1 MSDIPELVAA
11 IDRRLTDIAGEIS
24 ALDAAKA
31 ELAAPRTGGQA
42 PGHHDAASTRPRR
55 RTARRVTPSPTP
67 PEPATGSRAPDQV
80 KAAPESART
89 VTPRRSTQGRAASRT
104 RRRAAGGA
112 VRAET
117 LERLLAGTSVGL
129 SANAIAKQADAGY
142 SRTLRL
148 LHELEAAG
156 QVRRSGSRR
165 STVWQLITDEERIAQ
180 RAAELERLRRGPGQR
195 RGRARAW
202 SPRPSRTSTRRHEY
216 RRGGPIALRLAC
228 LVYTRRT
235 RDRPGPSR

>member
-31 ELAAPRTGGQA
+31 ELAAPRTAGEA
-42 PGHHDAASTRPRR
+42 PAITIDTTSTRRRR
-55 RTARRVTPSPTP
+55 RTARRVTPSSTP
-67 PEPATGSRAPDQV
+67 PEPATGSGAPDPV
-80 KAAPESART
+80 KAAPEAAST
-89 VTPRRSTQGRAASRT
+89 VTPQRSTQGRAASRT

-142 SRTLRL
+142 SRTLKL

-180 RAAELERLRRGPGQR
+180 RAAELERLRRGPSQR
-195 RGRARAW
+195 RGRARA
-202 SPRPSRTSTRRHEY
+202 S
-216 RRGGPIALRLAC
+216 
-228 LVYTRRT
+228 
-235 RDRPGPSR
+235 